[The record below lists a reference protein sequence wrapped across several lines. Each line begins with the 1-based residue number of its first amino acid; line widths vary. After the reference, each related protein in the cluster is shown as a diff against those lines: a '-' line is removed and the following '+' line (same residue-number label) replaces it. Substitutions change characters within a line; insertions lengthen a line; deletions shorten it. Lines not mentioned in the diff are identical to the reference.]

1 MRCGFRKGQETLM
14 FANAIFSAF
23 ESDDID
29 VLRSLPHAKLS
40 MGTSDAV
47 SSRHHPNVLA
57 K

>member
-1 MRCGFRKGQETLM
+1 M
-14 FANAIFSAF
+14 FANAIFPAF